1 MYTIKKIILS
11 LEEFIMARKILSL
24 VVVGLMLLA
33 PAAVYAKGFS
43 GGHSTG
49 SSSSYSRSYHGSS
62 TATNGA
68 TSGSTYHS
76 GYRAPSPNV
85 RNGSSSY
92 SNPNIATNRSRG
104 GFLSHAAAFGAG
116 TLFGSMLHPFGGGY
130 GGPGFGM
137 GGGFS
142 IFGILLDILIIWIVY
157 KVVRGLF
164 ARRRY

>member
-1 MYTIKKIILS
+1 MVRRILS
-11 LEEFIMARKILSL
+11 LL
-24 VVVGLMLLA
+24 VAGLMLLA
-33 PAAVYAKGFS
+33 PASVYAKGFS

-49 SSSSYSRSYHGSS
+49 SSSSYSRSYHGSPS
-62 TATNGA
+62 VTKGT

-76 GYRAPSPNV
+76 GYRSPSPNV
-85 RNGSSSY
+85 RSGSSY
-92 SNPNIATNRSRG
+92 TNPNTGANRSRG

-116 TLFGSMLHPFGGGY
+116 TLLGSMLHPFGGGY
-130 GGPGFGM
+130 GYGPGM

-157 KVVRGLF
+157 KVVKGLF